1 MRALVACSLVAL
13 ARAAAPRE
21 PAAVRRVFI
30 LGERN
35 SGTTML
41 AKQLIFALA
50 DGYSNANVGRRMYAI
65 NPFFGHKHMFKVR
78 PRGAGAAAERAALD
92 EFDGAGAAALRGA
105 CSPAGANLWLLLVR
119 RPCDWAYAM
128 YRKPYH
134 RGAHAR
140 ARAPCGARGA
150 VPGLPPRGE
159 GEPTFERFLSA
170 PWVDCPPGL
179 RGLARAPNASAAAA
193 AGADGGG
200 GLGAPPPARYASVA
214 ALRAAKLRFMARL
227 RETPGCRTVVVRMHE
242 LEADPEA
249 FVLELA
255 REVGRPVPARARSL
269 ALRSRLSSHARPR
282 RARGGRA
289 TAAPAE
295 AQALAAHRDGLP
307 APRGVPARAARRG
320 RRVRRGLPV
329 GARAVLRARA
339 VRRVPAGRRAGRSK
353 RADEPDRARA
363 PPVA

>member
-255 REVGRPVPARARSL
+255 REVGRPVPARAR
-269 ALRSRLSSHARPR
+269 ARSRFARGSHLTRDRAARAAAARP
-282 RARGGRA
+282 
-289 TAAPAE
+289 
-295 AQALAAHRDGLP
+295 QHRLRLRPSPRIVTGFPHREECLP
-307 APRGVPARAARRG
+307 APRAAGGAFGADYPWELERSFGLAPCDACPPGVAPGDRNAPTNRTARARHR
-320 RRVRRGLPV
+320 
-329 GARAVLRARA
+329 
-339 VRRVPAGRRAGRSK
+339 
-353 RADEPDRARA
+353 
-363 PPVA
+363 